1 MRASAL
7 EIFPRFYDAAQAASA
22 VVYVARIDPLL
33 LEDGTFYVHESGGEI
48 VSCGGWS
55 RRALLY
61 AGSGNADDDARLL
74 DPATEPARIRAMF
87 VHGGW
92 TRRGL
97 GREILEAS
105 ERAAAAEGFRTLTL
119 MATRPGVPLYAACG
133 FVAVRLEELTLVD
146 GTRLDGTLME
156 RPVRPTFT

>member
-1 MRASAL
+1 MRASVLA
-7 EIFPRFYDAAQAASA
+7 IFPRFYGAAQTASA
-22 VVYVARIDPLL
+22 ALYVAHLDPLL
-33 LEDGTFYVHESGGEI
+33 LADGTYYVHESDGEI

-61 AGSGNADDDARLL
+61 AGSGSGNDDARLL
-74 DPATEPARIRAMF
+74 NPATEPARIRAMF
-87 VHGGW
+87 VHGSW

-97 GREILEAS
+97 GREILDAS

-119 MATRPGVPLYAACG
+119 MATRPGVPLYAAFG
-133 FVAVRLEELTLVD
+133 FVAVRLVELTLVD

-156 RPVRPTFT
+156 RPVRCAPA